1 MKVTD
6 CIYCRIG
13 EQGTS
18 NNGWIVGDEY
28 CVVVDTATFPDETRE
43 DIRAVHKT
51 TDKDIKFLI
60 NTHFHPDHT
69 FGNMYFS
76 DIIGHVFCYEK
87 FKEMTPAYLE
97 DVKKDTENRERFKQ
111 FSIRL
116 PTITF
121 TDRITMYAK
130 PDIEVLHQGGHM
142 PGSAVV
148 YVPEEKVLF
157 SGDLLFAGSHP
168 YMGDA
173 DITQWIKALQAL
185 LTLEIRFIVPGHG
198 ELCDTREITRHITYL
213 ETFLNSLR
221 DLKKEYSKEAL
232 IETPDLLNLPHIGKP
247 ERICRN
253 IEAQYDR
260 V

>member
-6 CIYCRIG
+6 HVYCRIG
-13 EQGTS
+13 EHGTS
-18 NNGWIVGDEY
+18 NNGWILGNEY

-43 DIRAVHKT
+43 DIRAIHKT

-60 NTHFHPDHT
+60 NTHYHPDHT

-87 FKEMTPAYLE
+87 LKEMTPVYLE
-97 DVKKDTENRERFKQ
+97 NVKNDTQNKERFQQ
-111 FSIRL
+111 FLVRL
-116 PTITF
+116 PTLTF
-121 TDRITMYAK
+121 TDRITIHAE
-130 PDIEVLHQGGHM
+130 PGIDVLHQGGHT

-148 YVPEEKVLF
+148 YIPEEKVLF

-173 DITQWIKALQAL
+173 DITQWIKVLNGL

-213 ETFLNSLR
+213 ETFLNNLR
-221 DLKKEYSKEAL
+221 DLKKKYSKEAL
-232 IETPDLLNLPHIGKP
+232 IEDPDLLNLPQIEKT